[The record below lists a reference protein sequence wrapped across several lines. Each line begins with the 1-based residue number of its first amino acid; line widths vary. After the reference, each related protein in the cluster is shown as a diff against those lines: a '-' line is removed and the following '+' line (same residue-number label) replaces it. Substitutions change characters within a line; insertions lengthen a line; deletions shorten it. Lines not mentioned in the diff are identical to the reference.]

1 MVYFVRTKAGGIHP
15 LHPNEVLTYLRRGHQ
30 SVYAARALPPRKGG
44 EPGFSWISCWVDPQ
58 AQESVEIRLGRLGFV
73 TWQLCIAALRVRW
86 NPYRVTRS
94 GIRCVQKEPR
104 ERIIT
109 IPITPG
115 RIWVRV
121 PESEMR
127 KFIEDHRRSAYFE
140 GFRVEVYAGGN
151 VPVVPAPRLPRERQ
165 FGPVLS
171 PGDIVW
177 VPEKKLWGRVRNYD
191 AEDKHFVVIG
201 DLVCPRPPID
211 TKIRDQHRVGSVPVT
226 ACVLVDIQETSSSEA
241 PEAPPSIAQKRGHGG
256 QRWSTGQVMGL

>member
-1 MVYFVRTKAGGIHP
+1 MEYFTRTKAGGIHP

-58 AQESVEIRLGRLGFV
+58 AQEAVVVRLAALGFA

-94 GIRCVQKEPR
+94 GDIKRVQTEPR

-109 IPITPG
+109 QPITPG

-121 PESEMR
+121 PIHEVQ
-127 KFIEDHRRSAYFE
+127 KFIVEHRNAYAE
-140 GFRVEVYAGGN
+140 GFRVELDVQGN
-151 VPVVPAPRLPRERQ
+151 VPVVDFPRLPREQ
-165 FGPVLS
+165 KFGPVLS

-177 VPEKKLWGRVRNYD
+177 VPSKKIWGRMWNYL
-191 AEDKHFVVIG
+191 EDKHFVELG
-201 DLVCPRPPID
+201 DMVCPRPPID
-211 TKIRDQHRVGSVPVT
+211 AKIRDRHRVAIVPVT
-226 ACVLVDIQETSSSEA
+226 ACVMVDIQETSSSES
-241 PEAPPSIAQKRGHGG
+241 PEAPTQIAQKRGHGG
-256 QRWSTGQVMGL
+256 GRKWSTGRVMSM